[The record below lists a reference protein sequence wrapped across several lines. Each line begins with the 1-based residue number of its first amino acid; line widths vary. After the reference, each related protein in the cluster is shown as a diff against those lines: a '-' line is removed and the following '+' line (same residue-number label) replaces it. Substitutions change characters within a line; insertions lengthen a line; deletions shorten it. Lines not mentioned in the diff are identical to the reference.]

1 MSLMLLVFPIILRDV
16 NAESAIMSSLGL
28 MGLVLAT
35 YHLRMVG
42 LHRLQV
48 ALGGI
53 SLGIGFF
60 AALLA
65 YLTETGFKPLILPLV
80 PPYIL
85 VSVSIVSIL
94 AGVLNI
100 VVGMRKLF

>member
-1 MSLMLLVFPIILRDV
+1 
-16 NAESAIMSSLGL
+16 
-28 MGLVLAT
+28 MGLVLTT

-42 LHRLQV
+42 FHRLHV

-53 SLGIGFF
+53 SLGMGFF

-65 YLTETGFKPLILPLV
+65 YLIETGFKPPILPLV

-85 VSVSIVSIL
+85 VLVSIVSIL
-94 AGVLNI
+94 AGALNI